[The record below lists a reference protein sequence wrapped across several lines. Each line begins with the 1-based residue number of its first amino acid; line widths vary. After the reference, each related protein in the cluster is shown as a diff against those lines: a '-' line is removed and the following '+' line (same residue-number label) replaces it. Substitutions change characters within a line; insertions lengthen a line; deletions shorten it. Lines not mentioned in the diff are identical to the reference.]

1 MSKAP
6 AKGQKHEA
14 LYALHWMPKLSPA
27 ARTVGSWLVWHA
39 NASTGRCDPGQARLQ
54 KMSGFSPRT
63 IKNAVQELVARGIV
77 SRELRGH
84 QSSSYE
90 VHWQKLSDLV
100 AEYEA
105 RARTGEVVIAAEE
118 RRKGGAENCPPLVQ
132 KTAPY
137 PVQKTAPKPCEGNSV
152 NEHVFRAGTNSDES
166 EHGVHA
172 FRCSPEEEDSS
183 SPDIHPDDMIAIRML
198 GIQEDYAFVAVLDRE
213 LKNGR
218 LFGRQ
223 IADNIYD
230 RLEAI
235 RDTDDATNGDP
246 VAGRAYRLFET
257 DLYRGE
263 AA

>member
-1 MSKAP
+1 M
-6 AKGQKHEA
+6 
-14 LYALHWMPKLSPA
+14 
-27 ARTVGSWLVWHA
+27 
-39 NASTGRCDPGQARLQ
+39 
-54 KMSGFSPRT
+54 
-63 IKNAVQELVARGIV
+63 
-77 SRELRGH
+77 
-84 QSSSYE
+84 
-90 VHWQKLSDLV
+90 LSDLA

-105 RARTGEVVIAAEE
+105 RARVGEVVIAAKE

-137 PVQKTAPKPCEGNSV
+137 PVQKTAPKHCEGNSV
-152 NEHVFRAGTNSDES
+152 KERVFRVGTISDES
-166 EHGVHA
+166 EHGAHA
-172 FRCSPEEEDSS
+172 FRCSSEEADSS
-183 SPDIHPDDMIAIRML
+183 SSGIHPDDMFAIRML

-246 VAGRAYRLFET
+246 VAGRAYRLFEI
-257 DLYRGE
+257 DFYREE